1 MLMRELRGSTV
12 IQSKLSTRQQHMN
25 AIQRSLTAVLA
36 IGLGVSLSMPA
47 AHAQSF
53 PAKPIRFIN
62 NFPAGGPS
70 DFLARTVGEAIT
82 THFKQPV
89 VTENKAGAG
98 GNIGADLVAK
108 SPADGYTVLFGIDTA
123 FTVNPFIYKG
133 MPFKPADFKPIMVM
147 VSSGLLV
154 GANPGSGI
162 KTMKDLIAQGKG
174 KGLNFSSGGSGSP
187 GHLAAEIFMDAADIK
202 IQHIPYKG
210 NSPAVLAVMS
220 GEVDAGV
227 LATPGMLPHVK
238 VGKITPLAVT
248 SRQRSRSAP
257 DVPTVLEVGLKDL
270 ELEVLYVAMV
280 AAATPEPVIQLLQKA
295 FTDALKRPD
304 TQAQLASMDLFYEG
318 LIGAEAAKRISDL
331 SQRYERIIK
340 STGMK
345 VE

>member
-1 MLMRELRGSTV
+1 MRQLLRP
-12 IQSKLSTRQQHMN
+12 L
-25 AIQRSLTAVLA
+25 AFALLA
-36 IGLGVSLSMPA
+36 IASIWLAVPSF
-47 AHAQSF
+47 AQSY
-53 PAKPIRFIN
+53 PSKPLRFIN

-82 THFKQPV
+82 TSFKQPV
-89 VTENKAGAG
+89 VTENKPGAG
-98 GNIGADLVAK
+98 GNIGADFVAK

-123 FTVNPFIYKG
+123 FTVNPHIYKG
-133 MPFKPADFKPIMVM
+133 MPFKPSDLKPIMVM

-154 GANPGSGI
+154 GAHPSTGF
-162 KTMKDLIAQGKG
+162 KTLKDLIAQGKG

-210 NSPAVLAVMS
+210 NTPAVTAVLA

-238 VGKITPLAVT
+238 AGKITPLAVT

-257 DVPTVLEVGLKDL
+257 EVPTVAEAGLKDL

-280 AAATPEPVIQLLQKA
+280 PTATPEPVVQLLQKA
-295 FTDALKRPD
+295 FSDALKRPD
-304 TQAQLASMDLFYEG
+304 TQAQLLSMDLFYEG
-318 LIGAEAAKRISDL
+318 LTGADAAKRLSDL
-331 SQRYERIIK
+331 SQRYARTIK
-340 STGMK
+340 ATGMK

>member
-1 MLMRELRGSTV
+1 MQRKTLWASMA
-12 IQSKLSTRQQHMN
+12 LS
-25 AIQRSLTAVLA
+25 LLW
-36 IGLGVSLSMPA
+36 GLLPSA
-47 AHAQSF
+47 QAQSY
-53 PAKPIRFIN
+53 PTKTIRFVN
-62 NFPAGGPS
+62 NFPPGGPS
-70 DFLARTVGEAIT
+70 DYLARTVGEAIT
-82 THFKQPV
+82 TAYKQSV
-89 VTENKAGAG
+89 ITENKAGAG

-123 FTVNPFIYKG
+123 FTVNPYIYKG
-133 MPFKPADFKPIMVM
+133 MPFKPGDLKPVMVM

-154 GANPGSGI
+154 GSNPTAGFKS
-162 KTMKDLIAQGKG
+162 MKDLIAQGKG

-187 GHLAAEIFMDAADIK
+187 GHLAAEIFMDAAGIK
-202 IQHIPYKG
+202 IQHVPYKG
-210 NSPAVLAVMS
+210 NTPAVTAVLS

-238 VGKITPLAVT
+238 AGKITPLAVT

-257 DVPTVLEVGLKDL
+257 EVPTVQELSLKDL

-280 AAATPEPVIQLLQKA
+280 PAATPDNVVQFLQKA

-304 TQAQLASMDLFYEG
+304 TQAQLAGMDLFYEG
-318 LIGAEAAKRISDL
+318 LTGTDATQRLGDL
-331 SQRYERIIK
+331 SQRYGRIIQ

>member
-1 MLMRELRGSTV
+1 
-12 IQSKLSTRQQHMN
+12 MN
-25 AIQRSLTAVLA
+25 SIKKSLKAAIALGLLVSLT
-36 IGLGVSLSMPA
+36 MPA
-47 AHAQSF
+47 VRAQSF

-82 THFKQPV
+82 TNFKQPV
-89 VTENKAGAG
+89 ITENKAGAG

-108 SPADGYTVLFGIDTA
+108 SPADGYTVLIGIDTA
-123 FTVNPFIYKG
+123 FTVNPYIYKG

-154 GANPGSGI
+154 GAYPGTGI
-162 KTMKDLIAQGKG
+162 KTLKDLIAQGKG

-187 GHLAAEIFMDAADIK
+187 GHLASEIFMDAADIK
-202 IQHIPYKG
+202 IQHVPYKG
-210 NSPAVLAVMS
+210 NSPAVLAVLS

-238 VGKITPLAVT
+238 AGKITPLAVT

-257 DVPTVLEVGLKDL
+257 DVPTVLEAGLKEL

-280 AAATPEPVIQLLQKA
+280 PAATPEPVVQVLQKA

-304 TQAQLASMDLFYEG
+304 TQAQLVSMDLFYEG
-318 LIGAEAAKRISDL
+318 LTGPEAVKRLSDL
-331 SQRYERIIK
+331 SQRYGRIIK

>member
-1 MLMRELRGSTV
+1 MN
-12 IQSKLSTRQQHMN
+12 LSSRTLSYF
-25 AIQRSLTAVLA
+25 SLALCLAVSA
-36 IGLGVSLSMPA
+36 PA
-47 AHAQSF
+47 VHAQTYPSK
-53 PAKPIRFIN
+53 AIRFVN
-62 NFPAGGPS
+62 NFPPGGPS

-82 THFKQPV
+82 TAFKQPV

-123 FTVNPFIYKG
+123 FTVNPYIYKG
-133 MPFKPADFKPIMVM
+133 MPFKPSDFKPIMVM

-154 GANPGSGI
+154 GANPGTGF

-187 GHLAAEIFMDAADIK
+187 GHLAAEIFMDAAGIQ
-202 IQHIPYKG
+202 IQHVPYKG
-210 NSPAVLAVMS
+210 NTPAVLAVLS

-238 VGKITPLAVT
+238 AGKITPLAVT

-257 DVPTVLEVGLKDL
+257 EVPTVSELGLKDL

-280 AAATPEPVIQLLQKA
+280 PAATPEPVVQFLQKA
-295 FTDALKRPD
+295 FTEALKRPD

-318 LIGAEAAKRISDL
+318 LTGPEAAKRLSDL
-331 SQRYERIIK
+331 AQRYARTIQ